1 MNPGEPFICL
11 LVSMDPPPVHVR
23 HGWAFNVHVIVTVGH
38 LDGLAAEEAE
48 LAVEL
53 LWRRLG
59 G

>member
-38 LDGLAAEEAE
+38 LNGLATEEAE
-48 LAVEL
+48 LAMKVL
-53 LWRRLG
+53 LR
-59 G
+59 